1 MDKAQAMA
9 MQTKFHAERQAKKLP
24 YGFIGSLSL
33 QDLFSFFLIVSAD
46 FLPEE
51 SDEKEMERFERAFQ
65 EWIPIVTS
73 SKE

>member
-1 MDKAQAMA
+1 MDKEQAMA
-9 MQTKFHAERQAKKLP
+9 MQTRFYAARQAKKLP

-46 FLPEE
+46 LLLEE
-51 SDEKEMERFERAFQ
+51 SEEEERERFERAFQ

>member
-24 YGFIGSLSL
+24 YGFIGTLSL
-33 QDLFSFFLIVSAD
+33 QDLFFFFLIVSAD
-46 FLPEE
+46 LLLDESEE
-51 SDEKEMERFERAFQ
+51 EERERFERAFQ
-65 EWIPIVTS
+65 EWIQIVTS

>member
-1 MDKAQAMA
+1 MDKAQAIA
-9 MQTKFHAERQAKKLP
+9 MQTKFHAERQAKKFP

-33 QDLFSFFLIVSAD
+33 QDLFFFFLLISAD
-46 FLPEE
+46 FLLEE
-51 SDEKEMERFERAFQ
+51 SEEEERERFERAFR

>member
-1 MDKAQAMA
+1 MDKEQAMA
-9 MQTKFHAERQAKKLP
+9 MQTRFYAARQAKKLP

-46 FLPEE
+46 LLLDESEE
-51 SDEKEMERFERAFQ
+51 EERERFERAFQ

>member
-1 MDKAQAMA
+1 MDKEQAMA
-9 MQTKFHAERQAKKLP
+9 MQTRFHAARQAKKLP

-46 FLPEE
+46 LLLEE
-51 SDEKEMERFERAFQ
+51 SEEEERERFERAFQ